1 VQFSQIFIT
10 LPSGVICLFVAMPGL
25 GQGHKGAK
33 WQRPACRQTGLSAD
47 RQAADRQAQ
56 RRNNASQ
63 ELCASVP
70 LTLKISALAD
80 SS

>member
-47 RQAADRQAQ
+47 RQAQ